1 MSRHDRLTFD
11 NKRSFMDF
19 NLNEDQQAFA
29 ETAYQF
35 AMSELAPNAALWDRE
50 HIFPKDVIKKAG
62 ELGFCGL
69 YTPEEAGGLGLSRLD
84 SSIIFEQLA
93 MGCTATTA
101 MLTIHNMATWMIAS
115 FGTDAVKE
123 QYIDQLVMGE
133 LLASYCLTE
142 PGSGSDAASLKT
154 KADKDGDSYV
164 LNGSKMFISGAGETD
179 VLVVMART
187 GEAGPKGISAFV
199 VPADAEGVSYGKA
212 EEKMGWNAQPT
223 RLVTLENVRIPAAN
237 LMGAEGEG
245 FKFAMQGLDG
255 GRINIAT
262 CSIGTAQQ
270 ALNTAKQYMT
280 EREQFGKPLAAF
292 QALQFKIADMN
303 TELVAARQMVRLAA
317 FKLDTNDSEKTTY
330 CAMAKR
336 FATDVGFKV
345 CDDALQIHGG
355 YGYIKEYPLERH
367 VRDVRVHQILEGT
380 NEIMRVIIGR
390 RILAEGAPSVL

>member
-1 MSRHDRLTFD
+1 
-11 NKRSFMDF
+11 MDF
-19 NLNEDQQAFA
+19 NLNEDQQAFVD
-29 ETAYQF
+29 TAYQF

-50 HIFPKDVIKKAG
+50 HIFPKEVIKKAG

-115 FGTDAVKE
+115 FASDTVKE
-123 QYIDQLVMGE
+123 SYIDQLVMGE

-142 PGSGSDAASLKT
+142 PGAGSDAASLKT
-154 KADKDGDSYV
+154 KAVLEGDEYV

-187 GEAGPKGISAFV
+187 GEAGPKGISAFF
-199 VPADAEGVSYGKA
+199 VPADAVGVEYGKA

-223 RLVTLENVRIPAAN
+223 RLVSFENVRIPASY
-237 LMGAEGEG
+237 LLGKEGQG
-245 FKFAMQGLDG
+245 FTFAMQGLDG

-270 ALNTAKQYMT
+270 ALNTAKEYMQ

-317 FKLDTNDSEKTTY
+317 FKLDTNDAEKTTY

-380 NEIMRVIIGR
+380 NEIMRVIIAR
-390 RILAEGAPSVL
+390 RILAQGAANVL